1 MITFATE
8 QPKEKTGKKGR
19 TRPENSFFHV
29 AEAKVLEVLRV
40 ATKPLKVD
48 EIVDSIINSVEEPY
62 PDAVASIKIHVYNVL
77 KDYLSNQ
84 LVITEDMTAPKRK
97 PKLYCLIEK

>member
-19 TRPENSFFHV
+19 TRPNNSFFHV
-29 AEAKVLEVLRV
+29 AEAKVLEVLRD

-48 EIVDSIINSVEEPY
+48 EIVDKIINSGEVY

-77 KDYLSNQ
+77 KGFLSNQ
-84 LVITEDMTAPKRK
+84 LVITEDITAPKRK
-97 PKLYCLIEK
+97 PKLYCLNK